1 MEQLLLLLE
10 VLPGVEGDSS
20 EGVVVLVRLGPRR
33 AEVLHAHQ
41 VRRAAVVHVDW
52 EPDGNDAS

>member
-1 MEQLLLLLE
+1 MHQVDFLLLLLE
-10 VLPGVEGDSS
+10 VLPWVEGDPC

-41 VRRAAVVHVDW
+41 VSRAAVVHVDRQP
-52 EPDGNDAS
+52 EGG